1 MSSDKQGFK
10 KTEIGLIPENWEI
23 KKVRE
28 IGIVKTGKTP
38 PTNKKEYYGND
49 FLFIKIPDMGTSV
62 YIKTSEIMLSKKGS
76 IYMERLMIPKDSVIV
91 SCIATIGK
99 VGITIKNSF
108 TNQQIN
114 SIIPNKNIIESKYLF
129 YFFKN
134 NINYLESRGGG
145 GSVYTNISKSK
156 FENLCI
162 VSPSLPEQKA
172 IAKVLSDLD
181 EKIELNN
188 EMNKTLEEI
197 GQALFKRWFIDF
209 EFPDE
214 NGNPYRSSG
223 GEMVF
228 SEELGKEIPK
238 GWEVGKLGEYISL
251 QKGLSYKGNGLCNR
265 EEGLPM
271 INLGTMAPHNGF
283 IYGGL
288 KYYKGEY
295 KERNLVFPGEIVIA
309 NTDIT
314 QKREVL
320 GSPAIVPY
328 DLDNHKILFTHHIF
342 AVRNKSILPNM
353 FIYYILQT
361 SKYKERSSTYAT
373 GTTVLA
379 LPQDAV
385 LDLFICIPSP
395 TILDLFVKHVLSNS
409 SKINSNIEESRHLSE
424 LRDSLLPKLMS
435 GEIRVPLE
443 ASQ

>member
-1 MSSDKQGFK
+1 MKVGYK
-10 KTEIGLIPENWEI
+10 KTEIGIIPDDWGIKKIGDLVKIDTGFPFKSQYYSLDNGIRVIRGENLGQRTFKWNIAKYWNRDTSDLQKYFVKENQVVVAMDGSVGKNKSIVKKKDLPLLLAQRVARLEAREFIDQDYLNQIILSPLFEKYCNSIKTGTTISHISQNQISDFLIPY
-23 KKVRE
+23 
-28 IGIVKTGKTP
+28 P
-38 PTNKKEYYGND
+38 P
-49 FLFIKIPDMGTSV
+49 
-62 YIKTSEIMLSKKGS
+62 
-76 IYMERLMIPKDSVIV
+76 
-91 SCIATIGK
+91 
-99 VGITIKNSF
+99 
-108 TNQQIN
+108 
-114 SIIPNKNIIESKYLF
+114 
-129 YFFKN
+129 
-134 NINYLESRGGG
+134 
-145 GSVYTNISKSK
+145 
-156 FENLCI
+156 
-162 VSPSLPEQKA
+162 LPEQKA

-181 EKIELNN
+181 DKIELNN
-188 EMNKTLEEI
+188 EMNKALEEI

-223 GEMVF
+223 REMVY

-238 GWEVGKLGEYISL
+238 DWEFGKLGDFISL

-271 INLGTMAPHNGF
+271 INLGTMAPHSGF

-295 KERNLVFPGEIVIA
+295 KERNLVFPGDIVIA

-320 GSPAIVPY
+320 GSPALVPY
-328 DLDNHKILFTHHIF
+328 DLGHDKILFTHHIF
-342 AVRNKSILPNM
+342 AVRNKSSLPNI
-353 FIYYILQT
+353 FIYYVLQT
-361 SKYKERSSTYAT
+361 NKYKERSSTYAT

-385 LDLFICIPSP
+385 LDLFLCIPQS
-395 TILDLFVKHVLSNS
+395 TILDLFVKHVLSIK
-409 SKINSNIEESRHLSE
+409 SKISSNIEENRHLSE
-424 LRDSLLPKLMS
+424 IRDSLLPKLMS